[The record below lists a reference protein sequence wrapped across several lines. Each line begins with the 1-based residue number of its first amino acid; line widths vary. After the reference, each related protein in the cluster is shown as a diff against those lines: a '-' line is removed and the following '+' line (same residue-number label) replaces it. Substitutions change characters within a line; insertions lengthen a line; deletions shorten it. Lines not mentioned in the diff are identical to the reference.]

1 MAELKYLVDQVLSSN
16 KDKFYSQKEIGAEV
30 EKLKLAEVG
39 VTQYSFSRNSIQ
51 PTVSK
56 RLAELIK
63 NGTAIKIGKKYA
75 YKTPKNI
82 HHIVRDDICSKVTF
96 YKEHVFV
103 MSQNLVAVPVNGAT
117 VSIAKE
123 LFRDY
128 FGDDGLYDAIYID
141 NYLLLMLNIEA
152 IDMSINEIADDLNNV
167 IHDAK
172 QFENNR
178 QEIRIQ
184 LQHARVMKEIMK
196 YAKMPKPIEP
206 EQSGEVTAWDE
217 LDELYGAEQLDELD
231 EFEED

>member
-1 MAELKYLVDQVLSSN
+1 MAELKYLVDQVLFDN
-16 KDKFYSQKEIGAEV
+16 KDQFFTQQEIREKV
-30 EKLKLAEVG
+30 EQLKLEADKENS
-39 VTQYSFSRNSIQ
+39 YSHKSIQ
-51 PTVSK
+51 STVSR
-56 RLAELIK
+56 RLAELQK

-75 YKTPKNI
+75 YKTTKNI

-96 YKEHVFV
+96 HKEHVFV

-128 FGDDGLYDAIYID
+128 FGDEGFYDALHMD

-196 YAKMPKPIEP
+196 YAQMPKPIEP
-206 EQSGEVTAWDE
+206 EQSDEATAWDE
-217 LDELYGAEQLDELD
+217 LDELYGLDRLDELD
-231 EFEED
+231 GFDEE